1 MSAHHTARIDCVVAD
16 ARVELAPEVGG
27 AIAAFTHRGRNVLRA
42 ASADARSQRN
52 VRGYAC
58 YPLVPYSNRIAHAK
72 LAFGDR
78 TYELA
83 RNFGDHPHA
92 IHGVGWQRPWTVIE
106 HDERSARIALEHRPR
121 GDAARAWPWPFD
133 AWQSLA
139 LAADGDRALLTAVIG
154 LRNAGDEP
162 FPFGLGWHPYF
173 PRDERTVLGL
183 RACALWQTDD
193 TQLPTTRVAAT
204 ADVAFDPP
212 RAIGNTPLD
221 NVLEGWDGEATLA
234 DSVATTHL
242 RADRAC
248 AFVVV
253 YAPRSRGFV
262 AIEPVTQMTDAFN
275 RAHRDET
282 ATGTRVLA
290 PGAAFSCT
298 MQIESRATP

>member
-1 MSAHHTARIDCVVAD
+1 MSAHGVDLRAAD
-16 ARVELAPEVGG
+16 AHVELAPEVGG
-27 AIAAFTHRGRNVLRA
+27 AIAAFAHRGRHVMRA
-42 ASADARSQRN
+42 ASPDARSQRN

-72 LAFGDR
+72 LAFGAR

-92 IHGVGWQRPWTVIE
+92 IHGVGWQRTWTVVE
-106 HDERSARIALEHRPR
+106 HDERSARIALEHRPT

-133 AWQSLA
+133 AWQSFA
-139 LAADGDRALLTAVIG
+139 LAADGDRALFTAVIG
-154 LRNAGDEP
+154 IRNVGDEA

-173 PRDERTVLGL
+173 PRDERTVLGF
-183 RACALWQTDD
+183 RASGLWQTDD
-193 TQLPTTRVAAT
+193 TQLPTVRMPSTGEF
-204 ADVAFDPP
+204 AFDPP
-212 RAIGNTPLD
+212 RAIGDTALD
-221 NVLEGWDGEATLA
+221 NVFVGWDGEATLA
-234 DSVATTHL
+234 DAVAATRA

-262 AIEPVTQMTDAFN
+262 AIEPATQMTDAFN
-275 RAHRDET
+275 RAYRGEA
-282 ATGTRVLA
+282 ATGMRVLA